1 MIKTKRV
8 KLTPKEF
15 FNILITRYIK
25 KRWWLLAWIWAL
37 AVVMLLKENYESF
50 DYFFFGMAIVYP
62 IILIWQFWRYV
73 NSKDNKLLLLER
85 HYEIDSDKINGIIDE
100 ETYSPIKLEYFIKIE
115 LIRKTYLLYV
125 AKNQFIYIPIDSFE
139 SEKDLEWF
147 KNEIIKKIKK

>member
-15 FNILITRYIK
+15 FNILIIRYIK
-25 KRWWLLAWIWAL
+25 RRWWLIVWIWGLAL
-37 AVVMLLKENYESF
+37 IISFKEDYESF
-50 DYFFFGMAIVYP
+50 DYFFFGMAIIYP

-73 NSKDNKLLLLER
+73 NSKDNKILLLER

-100 ETYSPIKLEYFIKIE
+100 ETYSPIKLDHFIKVD
-115 LIRKTYLLYV
+115 LIRNTYLLYV

-139 SEKDLEWF
+139 TEIDKKWF
-147 KNEIIKKIKK
+147 KEEIIEKIKK